1 MKFESWITDNAG
13 TELPFIA
20 EVSGKL
26 TEDVIDLENGKTQL
40 DFRLSDLHI
49 EDIQVGPLTYK
60 SFTDPIFEMLFPK
73 EERKRIKNE
82 IEEFLSEQLQLAE
95 VYED

>member
-1 MKFESWITDNAG
+1 MKFQTWITDNTG

-20 EVSGKL
+20 DVSGKL
-26 TEDVIDLENGKTQL
+26 VEDVIDLENGRTQM

-49 EDIQVGPLTYK
+49 EFIQIGELTYK

-82 IEEFLSEQLQLAE
+82 IEEFLSEQLQLAD